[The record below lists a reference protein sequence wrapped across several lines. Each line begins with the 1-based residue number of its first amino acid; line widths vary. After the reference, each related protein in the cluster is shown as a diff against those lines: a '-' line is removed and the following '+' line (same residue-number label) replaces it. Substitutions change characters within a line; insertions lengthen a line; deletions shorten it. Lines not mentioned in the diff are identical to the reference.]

1 MPNATLTQVAE
12 HAGVS
17 LATASR
23 VLNGSDRHPAAAI
36 ADRVRKSAE
45 TLGYLPNAQAQALA
59 RASTSMIGL
68 VVHDIADPYFSSIA
82 KGVQLA
88 AAAGGRQV
96 LLSAAGT
103 AVEAAP
109 AMLQAVRAF
118 ASHRTEAIILAG
130 TRTTTGPKTL
140 QPALR
145 AYLDRG
151 GRLVTI
157 GQAWFKGASAV
168 RLGNRRGTRELVS
181 ALTADGQSRFV
192 YLAGPSSLR
201 TQEDRLGGY
210 QDGIRA
216 AGAEH
221 LGLFRGEFNAEGGRA
236 AARELLREMRP
247 TVRRPVTV
255 LAGND
260 VMALGAVGVF
270 LDAGLTIGRQVR
282 VAGFDDIDQLAD
294 SRPQLTTYRLPL
306 QRIGELAAGLALDPQ
321 QSDPPL
327 VTGEVIRRETA

>member
-1 MPNATLTQVAE
+1 MPNATLTQVAS

-36 ADRVRKSAE
+36 AERVRTSAE
-45 TLGYLPNAQAQALA
+45 ALGYLPNAQAQALA
-59 RASTSMIGL
+59 RSSTSMIGL

-109 AMLQAVRAF
+109 AMLEAVRAF

-130 TRTTTGPKTL
+130 TRTSSGPKTL

-145 AYLDRG
+145 AYLERG
-151 GRLVTI
+151 GRLVTV

-168 RLGNRRGTRELVS
+168 RLGNRRGTRELLA
-181 ALTADGQSRFV
+181 ALAADGQSRFA

-201 TQEDRLGGY
+201 TQEDRLAGY
-210 QDGIRA
+210 HDGIRA
-216 AGAEH
+216 SGAEH
-221 LGLFRGEFNAEGGRA
+221 LGLFRGEFNAEGGRT
-236 AARELLREMRP
+236 AARDLLAEFRP
-247 TVRRPVTV
+247 TVRRPLTV
-255 LAGND
+255 VAGND
-260 VMALGAVGVF
+260 VMALGAIGVF
-270 LDAGLTIGRQVR
+270 LDAGLQIGRQVR

-294 SRPQLTTYRLPL
+294 SRPRLTTYRLPL
-306 QRIGELAAGLALDPQ
+306 QRIGELAAGLALDPDLA
-321 QSDPPL
+321 DPPV
-327 VTGEVIRRETA
+327 VTGEVIRRESA